1 MNIEKADSRLPN
13 KKFKKCHRIGHD
25 LIFGINAGEIVKV
38 CKKCGLIW
46 TRHWIKDMG
55 LTTKNLEGKIDFT
68 KYDEISEKQVI
79 ENEVKSS

>member
-1 MNIEKADSRLPN
+1 MNIEEAGSPN

-25 LIFGINAGEIVKV
+25 LIFGINSGEIVKV

-46 TRHWIKDMG
+46 KRQWIKDMG
-55 LTTKNLEGKIDFT
+55 LTTKNFEGKIDFT

-79 ENEVKSS
+79 ENEAKSN